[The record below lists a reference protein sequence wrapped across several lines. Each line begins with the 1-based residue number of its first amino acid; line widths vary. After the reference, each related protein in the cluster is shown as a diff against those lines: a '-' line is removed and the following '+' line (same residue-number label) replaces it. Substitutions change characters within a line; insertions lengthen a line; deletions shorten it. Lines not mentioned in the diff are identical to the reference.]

1 MILKK
6 LICLALV
13 FALVVTALS
22 GCRKK
27 REDAAPEPTA
37 EANFNPDGPGYNITD
52 GTQVQNSVPDAPV
65 ELTPQQRAAMHVG
78 ESEGEQTVPV
88 DIPLEDMELLPPGGE
103 IAAEEAEAAQA
114 DGEGDVVL
122 GTYDEG
128 TDTAAH
134 EEASAIDTNA
144 YQYTQVTDEN
154 IDFTFNVPSHWQLV
168 PGIYT
173 VCYRE
178 EVGEGDF
185 PARLAITRKKLVHT
199 PDNRALMEQLTSYM
213 KMVGKQYDKATFQT
227 SEPNHEATFM
237 GRPAFSNTY
246 LAYWGDIEVKGFVI
260 GCAVQRTLYVL
271 HFCASYADY
280 AAMESML
287 NYIVNS
293 VTLKETEEG
302 KKKK

>member
-1 MILKK
+1 MTLKK
-6 LICLALV
+6 LICLAL
-13 FALVVTALS
+13 ALALAATVLS

-27 REDAAPEPTA
+27 QEEAAPEPTA
-37 EANFNPDGPGYNITD
+37 EANFNPEGPGYTITD
-52 GTQVQNSVPDAPV
+52 GTQTQNSVPDAPV

-88 DIPLEDMELLPPGGE
+88 DVPLEDMEVAPPGGE
-103 IAAEEAEAAQA
+103 VAAQEAAQA
-114 DGEGDVVL
+114 DAEGDVVL
-122 GTYDEG
+122 GTYDESA
-128 TDTAAH
+128 DTAAH
-134 EEASAIDTNA
+134 EGPSAIDTNA
-144 YQYTQVTDEN
+144 YQYTQVADEN
-154 IDFTFNVPSHWQLV
+154 IDFTFNVPAHWQLV

-178 EVGEGDF
+178 EVAEDDF

-227 SEPNHEATFM
+227 SEPNREATFM

-246 LAYWGDIEVKGFVI
+246 LAYWGELEVKGFV
-260 GCAVQRTLYVL
+260 
-271 HFCASYADY
+271 
-280 AAMESML
+280 
-287 NYIVNS
+287 IVNS